1 MAMDY
6 KSSAGLLLGYDE
18 FLILTH
24 KNPDGD
30 TMGSAAA
37 LCSALRRCGKTAWL
51 YPNVQTSR
59 KLMEYVGE
67 FFAPEGFKARS
78 VISVDTATEG
88 LMPKGYTGKA
98 DFCVDHHPTNSR
110 YAKQY
115 LIRDEKAS
123 CGEIVLELIR
133 ELAGDV
139 TPQEA
144 TLLYIAVSTDT
155 GCFQYLNTR
164 PDTLRAAAELM
175 ELGAD
180 YGTVNVRFFRK
191 LSAARLKLEG
201 MAING
206 MELHRNGLISLV
218 TVTQKMLGECG
229 ATEDDLDDLANIAGR
244 AETAE
249 LCVTIRELPDGGSK
263 LSLRS
268 GPDINVSD
276 ICAVFG
282 GGGHAM
288 AAGCTIDASPE
299 RAKELIL
306 SVIDEVWK

>member
-1 MAMDY
+1 
-6 KSSAGLLLGYDE
+6 
-18 FLILTH
+18 
-24 KNPDGD
+24 
-30 TMGSAAA
+30 
-37 LCSALRRCGKTAWL
+37 
-51 YPNVQTSR
+51 
-59 KLMEYVGE
+59 
-67 FFAPEGFKARS
+67 
-78 VISVDTATEG
+78 
-88 LMPKGYTGKA
+88 
-98 DFCVDHHPTNSR
+98 
-110 YAKQY
+110 
-115 LIRDEKAS
+115 
-123 CGEIVLELIR
+123 
-133 ELAGDV
+133 
-139 TPQEA
+139 
-144 TLLYIAVSTDT
+144 
-155 GCFQYLNTR
+155 
-164 PDTLRAAAELM
+164 M

-229 ATEDDLDDLANIAGR
+229 ATEGDLDDLANIAGR